1 MNMKDWAKQE
11 IEIACKRDHGDE
23 DVDEFYYTRACL
35 ESAYKA
41 FECLLGDGHSGLSIR
56 FTQAVLNR
64 LIDGKA
70 LTPIEDTPDVWSDVV
85 DRDSRKDAIS
95 YQCNRMSSLFKYV
108 YIDGTVRYCD
118 VDRVRMYSADDSD
131 SSCCWYNGFI
141 ANIVDEKFPI
151 SMPYFPKSKPYRV
164 YVSEYLRDPKNGDVD
179 TIGVLYVITP
189 DGEHVDINR
198 FFTESG
204 PTFVEI
210 SSEEYANIVSR
221 SPHVK

>member
-1 MNMKDWAKQE
+1 MNMKDWAKRE
-11 IEIACKRDHGDE
+11 IEIATKRE
-23 DVDEFYYTRACL
+23 DGHEGADEFDYTRACL

-56 FTQAVLNR
+56 FTKAVLNR
-64 LIDGKA
+64 LIDGKP
-70 LTPIEDTPDVWSDVV
+70 LTPIEDTPDVWSDIAEI
-85 DRDSRKDAIS
+85 DFRKDAIS

-108 YIDGTVRYCD
+108 YNDGTIKYKD
-118 VDRVRMYSADDSD
+118 VNRVSIYSSDDP
-131 SSCCWYNGFI
+131 SSTPWYNGFV
-141 ANIVDEKFPI
+141 ANIIDEKFPI
-151 SMPYFPKSKPYRV
+151 SLPYFPESKPYRV
-164 YVSEYLRDPKNGDVD
+164 YIREYLSDPKHGDFD

-210 SSEEYANIVSR
+210 SSEEYADIVSR
-221 SPHVK
+221 SQHVK